1 MMNVM
6 QYVKINN
13 ATFEDYSEQVSIR
26 SDALS
31 QFFRELVLTKV
42 DEHTAILTAELFDP
56 EGLKTMVWPD
66 AYKAQDE
73 KLGLERTL
81 YNLQPFE

>member
-1 MMNVM
+1 
-6 QYVKINN
+6 
-13 ATFEDYSEQVSIR
+13 
-26 SDALS
+26 
-31 QFFRELVLTKV
+31 V